1 MLLAEYFEVVLVDVD
16 EEKIKKI
23 ENKQKP
29 IDEPLLQD
37 FLNEKS
43 LNLSAT
49 TSYKE
54 DLATSDL
61 VILALPTNYDEV
73 ANFFDTSI
81 LEKVLTDI
89 SASDSNA
96 TVVIKSTIPIGF
108 TEKVRKAF
116 PKFSIPICC
125 LPRVKT
131 FLNSPKLFLE

>member
-1 MLLAEYFEVVLVDVD
+1 MIKKILVFGAGYVGSSLSVLLAEYFEVVLVDVD

-23 ENKQKP
+23 EKKQKP

-61 VILALPTNYDEV
+61 AAPDIAAAGLLN
-73 ANFFDTSI
+73 
-81 LEKVLTDI
+81 TDI
-89 SASDSNA
+89 RFLLKFPAASD
-96 TVVIKSTIPIGF
+96 
-108 TEKVRKAF
+108 KAVF
-116 PKFSIPICC
+116 VPSVPA
-125 LPRVKT
+125 
-131 FLNSPKLFLE
+131 